1 MLIRAHEQRETS
13 ALMSKFFSKYQLC
26 PGLSADPNPAGLN
39 KQPILTSAFVPSV
52 LHFPSFQLLAV
63 TGMTGIPPG
72 PPDVK
77 VEVCAPSLCC
87 TSLSDAQQLSH
98 PPCPTEVGRK
108 NNRFASLR
116 TAAVTDED
124 SCNKSAKA
132 LTAALTTQ
140 SVRADGWLRRRH
152 TQACKHASCSRQTGR
167 KQTTAASWAVLS
179 TKLLPAAPDRP

>member
-1 MLIRAHEQRETS
+1 
-13 ALMSKFFSKYQLC
+13 MSKFFSKYQLC

-39 KQPILTSAFVPSV
+39 KQPILTSAFVPSL

-108 NNRFASLR
+108 ICF
-116 TAAVTDED
+116 TDED

-132 LTAALTTQ
+132 LTAAFETPVSQ
-140 SVRADGWLRRRH
+140 G
-152 TQACKHASCSRQTGR
+152 
-167 KQTTAASWAVLS
+167 
-179 TKLLPAAPDRP
+179 